1 MKRDSWL
8 YFYVYRSIY
17 SQGQLVA
24 LIKKKKSEATLDSY
38 PLAAL
43 RSSAVPSQQ
52 VQRYSK
58 KKMYFF
64 LLYLYLSPLSSGL
77 QPLPFQAGAARTP
90 PLFRLGRRSRAVQSL
105 PPYLSGAAASA
116 PQGPYKKMYL
126 FFLRP
131 GARSVAIERR
141 RLVG

>member
-1 MKRDSWL
+1 MVLKPNPQHDTTHTTNKR
-8 YFYVYRSIY
+8 
-17 SQGQLVA
+17 
-24 LIKKKKSEATLDSY
+24 K
-38 PLAAL
+38 
-43 RSSAVPSQQ
+43 
-52 VQRYSK
+52 K

-64 LLYLYLSPLSSGL
+64 FAVFVSLPLSSGL

-116 PQGPYKKMYL
+116 PQGLYKKMYL
-126 FFLRP
+126 FFSQRP

-141 RLVG
+141 RLV